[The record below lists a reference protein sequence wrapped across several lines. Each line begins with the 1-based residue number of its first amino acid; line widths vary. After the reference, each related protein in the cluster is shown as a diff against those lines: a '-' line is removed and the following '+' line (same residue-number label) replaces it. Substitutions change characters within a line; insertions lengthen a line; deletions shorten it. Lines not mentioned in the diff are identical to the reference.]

1 MAQGESGTGTRRKR
15 IHTIRIQGFRSL
27 ADAEIQQLRDVTVLL
42 GANGAGKSN
51 IFRFFEMLRWML
63 KRHRLGHF
71 IELNGGADDQL
82 FRGSHTTKCI
92 KAEAVVQAV
101 AEPDHLYRYAFELVH
116 AHPDRLV
123 FVYEET
129 VRSNLDANVHA
140 TWSNS
145 SGGYSESELY
155 YAAKSGRIDEHTEC
169 ARAVTELL
177 GSCRVFQY
185 HDTEQFKIRRDAE
198 DNIRFLGHGENL
210 APILLQLEQRHP
222 RRYERLCRHIARVL
236 PGFDRFEIEKA
247 NRTAILRWRAV
258 GTDKSFGAH
267 LTSDGSLRF
276 FALATLLNLPPEMLP
291 DLILLDEPELGLH
304 PAAISLVA
312 GLIKSLSSHKQII
325 VATQSPLLVD
335 AFGLDEIIV
344 LELRDGRT
352 EVRTFDKDEYRHWL
366 DDYSTGELWQKN
378 LIGGR
383 P

>member
-1 MAQGESGTGTRRKR
+1 MTQGESGKDTRRKR

-27 ADAEIQQLRDVTVLL
+27 ADVEIQQLPDVTVLL

-51 IFRFFEMLRWML
+51 VVRFFEMLRWML
-63 KRHRLGHF
+63 KDHRLANFVALH
-71 IELNGGADDQL
+71 GGADDQL
-82 FRGSHTTKCI
+82 FRGSQTTKRI
-92 KAEAVVQAV
+92 NAEATVQTI
-101 AEPDHLYRYAFELVH
+101 AEPDFLDRYAFELVH
-116 AHPDRLV
+116 AHPDRLI
-123 FVYEET
+123 FGHEEAERYYVDT
-129 VRSNLDANVHA
+129 NSSAS
-140 TWSNS
+140 WSNIH
-145 SGGYSESELY
+145 GGYSEAELY
-155 YAAKSGRIDEHTEC
+155 YAAKSGRTDIHCEC
-169 ARAVTELL
+169 ARAVADLL
-177 GSCRVFQY
+177 GTCCVYQY
-185 HDTEQFKIRRDAE
+185 HDTEKFKMKWDAE
-198 DNIRFLGHGENL
+198 DNFRLLGHGENL
-210 APILLQLEQRHP
+210 APILLRLEQRHP

-236 PGFDRFEIEKA
+236 PGFDRFQIEKA
-247 NRTAILRWRAV
+247 HHKAILRWRAV
-258 GTDKSFGAH
+258 GTEKSYGAH

-276 FALATLLNLPPEMLP
+276 FALATLLSLPPEMLP

-335 AFGLDEIIV
+335 GFGLDEIIV

-352 EVRTFDKDEYRHWL
+352 EVRKFGADEYRHWL

>member
-1 MAQGESGTGTRRKR
+1 MGQGDSERIARRKR
-15 IHTIRIQGFRSL
+15 IHAIHIQGFRSL
-27 ADAEIQQLRDVTVLL
+27 ADVALQELPDVTVLL

-51 IFRFFEMLRWML
+51 IVRFFEMLRWML
-63 KRHRLGHF
+63 KDHRLERF
-71 IELNGGADDQL
+71 VALNGGADDQL
-82 FRGSHTTKCI
+82 FRGSHTTKRI
-92 KAEAVVQAV
+92 HAETVVQTV
-101 AEPDHLYRYAFELVH
+101 TEPGILDRYAFELVQ
-116 AHPDRLV
+116 AHPDRLI
-123 FVYEET
+123 FGFEEAERYYVDT
-129 VRSNLDANVHA
+129 NSSAS
-140 TWSNS
+140 WSNIH
-145 SGGYSESELY
+145 GGYTEAELY
-155 YAAKSGRIDEHTEC
+155 YAAKSERTDIHGEC
-169 ARAVTELL
+169 ARAVADLL
-177 GSCRVFQY
+177 GTCCVFQY
-185 HDTEQFKIRRDAE
+185 HDTDKFKKKWDAE
-198 DNIRFLGHGENL
+198 ENFRLLGHGENL
-210 APILLQLEQRHP
+210 APILLQLEQRHT
-222 RRYERLCRHIARVL
+222 RRYERLCRQIARVL
-236 PGFDRFEIEKA
+236 PGFDHFEIEEA

-312 GLIKSLSSHKQII
+312 GLIKSLSSHKQFI

-344 LELRDGRT
+344 LGLRDGRT
-352 EVRTFDKDEYRHWL
+352 EVRTFDEDEYRHWL